1 MSTQKISSN
10 VTLTTL
16 LNIKQRGEKFA
27 CLTAYDACFASI
39 LCEAGVEVLLVGDS
53 LGMVLQGHDSTLP
66 VTMND
71 MIYHMQCV
79 KRGNRGALLMA
90 DLPFMSYASESQ
102 TLENAAALM
111 RAGANI
117 VKLEG
122 GAWIANTTRLLAER
136 GIPVCAHMGLTPQ
149 SVNRIGGFHV
159 QGRDPEQAQS
169 IVEEAQL
176 LQEAGA
182 SVLLLEC
189 VPKILAKTV
198 TEGLQIPVIGIG
210 AGPDT
215 TAQIMVLH
223 DVLGVSPITPKFVKN
238 FLADSKNGI
247 PGAIESYVKA
257 VKERTFPA
265 EEHCFD

>member
-182 SVLLLEC
+182 SILLLEC